1 MMVMFGWLCSS
12 VFPSFVG
19 YSFFVMLSVLQM
31 GLREFVHKLATECY
45 QYLCFRPR
53 PPPDPDS
60 TTHPSLV
67 SEGGPCHASEGAQA
81 IGPHHASEGAPSI
94 NVIFHYLR
102 PKLMVHNPW
111 HLNERECGSS
121 ETEVVS
127 YVGCYVILVGLLY
140 PNWICGLIPYE
151 WKSTFRTKTT
161 FSSISLVFATINFT
175 SGRFSLEE

>member
-1 MMVMFGWLCSS
+1 MMVMFFGWLCIS

-19 YSFFVMLSVLQM
+19 YSFFVILLVLQM
-31 GLREFVHKLATECY
+31 GLGEFVHELATECY
-45 QYLCFRPR
+45 QYLCLRPR

-60 TTHPSLV
+60 VTHPSLV
-67 SEGGPCHASEGAQA
+67 SEGGP
-81 IGPHHASEGAPSI
+81 HHASEGAPAISPHHVSEGASAI

-102 PKLMVHNPW
+102 PKLMVYNPW
-111 HLNERECGSS
+111 HLNERECGSG

-151 WKSTFRTKTT
+151 WKSTFRAKTT

-175 SGRFSLEE
+175 SG